1 MRRSFTMFAALA
13 LGVSALT
20 SPTVASAQTSPGG
33 TGYRAAVHNG
43 EWTLNPAGT
52 WETEYGCNLAG
63 STGYLGGAWKEFRC
77 EYIGAF
83 GWRMWVRKT

>member
-1 MRRSFTMFAALA
+1 MRRPIILFAALA
-13 LGVSALT
+13 LGGAALN
-20 SPTVASAQTSPGG
+20 SPAVASAQPLRGG
-33 TGYRAAVHNG
+33 SETRAAAHEG

-52 WETEYGCNLAG
+52 WETEAGCNWAG

-83 GWRMWVRKT
+83 GWRMWIRRT